1 MKLGLKQGNQNR
13 ISQKNIYLP
22 DKTVV
27 STVKYLCRCSSAL
40 SCGNSLES
48 SQNPHLN
55 IEIFYQI
62 HFPDISNKY
71 IRFSFH

>member
-1 MKLGLKQGNQNR
+1 M
-13 ISQKNIYLP
+13 ISLPRKSEENITKSVYLP

-48 SQNPHLN
+48 SQNPHLKN
-55 IEIFYQI
+55 TNFQ
-62 HFPDISNKY
+62 ST
-71 IRFSFH
+71 SS

>member
-1 MKLGLKQGNQNR
+1 MQVNETFHKQGNQNR
-13 ISQKNIYLP
+13 ISQKNVYLP

-62 HFPDISNKY
+62 HLDIFLVYLINK
-71 IRFSFH
+71 